1 MTDEPVSDQG
11 RPAKSQR
18 VQHREKRLKAAL
30 KANMAKR
37 KAQVRAK
44 SGLAKSGLAK
54 SGLAKSG
61 TAGSGDTTAGMTGPE
76 NDTE

>member
-54 SGLAKSG
+54 SG

>member
-1 MTDEPVSDQG
+1 MTDEPVSDPG

-37 KAQVRAK
+37 KAQA
-44 SGLAKSGLAK
+44 LTKSGLAK

-61 TAGSGDTTAGMTGPE
+61 TAGSGDRTAGTIGPE
-76 NDTE
+76 NDKE

>member
-1 MTDEPVSDQG
+1 MTDQPVSDQG
-11 RPAKSQR
+11 QPAKSQR

-37 KAQVRAK
+37 KAQAQTK
-44 SGLAKSGLAK
+44 SDLAKSGLAK

-61 TAGSGDTTAGMTGPE
+61 TIGSGDTTAGTTGPE
-76 NDTE
+76 NDKE

>member
-1 MTDEPVSDQG
+1 MTDESVSDQG
-11 RPAKSQR
+11 QPAKSQR

-37 KAQVRAK
+37 KAQAQTK
-44 SGLAKSGLAK
+44 SDLAKSGLAK

-61 TAGSGDTTAGMTGPE
+61 TIGSGDTTAGTTGPE
-76 NDTE
+76 NDKE

>member
-11 RPAKSQR
+11 QPAKSQR

-37 KAQVRAK
+37 KAQAQTK
-44 SGLAKSGLAK
+44 SDLAKSGLAK

-61 TAGSGDTTAGMTGPE
+61 TIGSGDTTAGTTGPE
-76 NDTE
+76 NDKE